1 MSVLKEEIFNFCK
14 INKINLNENDLK
26 NWSAIQVDKREVMT
40 KVYEIT
46 EEPKENKNQ

>member
-1 MSVLKEEIFNFCK
+1 MSILKEEILNFCK
-14 INKINLNENDLK
+14 MNKIILNENDFK

-46 EEPKENKNQ
+46 EERKENKN